1 MAYVTTSYG
10 RPIQG
15 ISQQPDRIRLE
26 GQCTLQEN
34 FLPDVVRGLTR
45 RPSTYFVKKL
55 SDTQFSPL
63 AKYHSYDRG
72 DESYLIV
79 IEPNSI
85 TVRVFNMA
93 GEEQVVEGTTSYVTD
108 SKPWSNYDM
117 RTIGDFT
124 FITNKNKQVKML
136 PDKSPKQNNMGIV
149 YCQYATY
156 GKVYKVIADG
166 TTIATFETVDGSEA
180 WHSKNIGTN
189 YVAQQL
195 HLQIHGNPLSDPVI
209 PPNPTYDSELHDN
222 VMYITKRDGGDFKL
236 TTVDSQKGEDLIA
249 AKGSV
254 RTVNQLP
261 PQAPDGFVLRITGEG
276 KSTKDDYWLMA
287 KVSNE
292 SKIRWVETVEP
303 DILIK
308 IDATTMPHVLIR
320 DSITAGVATFKLQP
334 ADWVERKVGGNDSNP
349 LPSFIDEANPQVI
362 KATGIFQNR
371 LFFLSGESWVAS
383 RSNEFFNFWREST
396 QAEADTDPLD
406 GYADTE
412 MVNNLHQYQ
421 ILNGSL
427 VLFGDEAQFM
437 IDGTKPV
444 TKANLTLQQ
453 ITAYPAN
460 INVQPQA
467 GGENIFFAY
476 NTSGYTGLR
485 ELFTD
490 NLTDNKRALPITDY
504 VSKYLVGSCR
514 QLLASANFNTMMV
527 RTESNLSKV
536 FVYDW
541 LWQAEQKVQ
550 SAWHTWVFDG
560 DVLHVWYIEERL
572 YIAYLKG
579 GKTYLDYLN
588 MVNDPAD
595 DQLSYSTK
603 LDHKVKV
610 TALYNSTTGKYEY
623 TVPYI
628 RDDIVATVGAGG
640 DSTLLGSAVTA
651 DYIGNGKW
659 VTDSSISSSKIPVTL
674 LCGVKYKSRY
684 IPTQPVVKD
693 FRERVIGLDSIIMSN
708 MYVHY
713 ETTGHL
719 QMRVIPKAGKV
730 HNYRFDGRWMG
741 SLNNL
746 VGSPVLENGTY
757 RAPIRQRAE
766 DLQIEIYSDSHYPLT
781 IRDLEIDGTFHQR
794 GQRI

>member
-55 SDTQFSPL
+55 SDTAFSPL
-63 AKYHSYDRG
+63 AKYHAYDRG
-72 DESYLIV
+72 DEAYVIV
-79 IEPNSI
+79 LEPNAN
-85 TVRVFNMA
+85 TVRVFNMK
-93 GEEQVVEGTTSYVTD
+93 GEEQVVDGSTSYVTD
-108 SKPWSNYDM
+108 DKPWSNYDM

-124 FITNKNKQVKML
+124 FITNKTKPVAMAS
-136 PDKSPKQNNMGIV
+136 DKSPPSSNLGIA

-156 GKVYKVIADG
+156 GKTYKIMADG
-166 TTIATFETVDGSEA
+166 VTIATYTTPDGSTSSHITQVA
-180 WHSKNIGTN
+180 TD
-189 YVAQQL
+189 YVAKQL
-195 HLQIHGNPLSDPVI
+195 HDQIHGDPSAPTPIPANPD
-209 PPNPTYDSELHDN
+209 YDSELHDN
-222 VMYITKRDGGDFKL
+222 VMYITRRNGADFKL
-236 TTVDSQKGEDLIA
+236 TTSDSQKGEDLIA
-249 AKGSV
+249 AKGAV
-254 RTVNQLP
+254 KTVNQLP
-261 PQAPDGFVLRITGEG
+261 PLAPDGYVLRITGEG
-276 KSTKDDYWLMA
+276 KSSKDDYWLKA
-287 KVSNE
+287 TVSTE
-292 SKIRWVETVEP
+292 SKIRWLETVEP
-303 DILIK
+303 NILIK
-308 IDATTMPHVLIR
+308 FDATTMPHVLIR

-334 ADWVERKVGGNDSNP
+334 ADWVDRKVGGDDSNP
-349 LPSFIDEANPQVI
+349 LPSFIDADNPQVI
-362 KATGIFQNR
+362 KATGVFQNR

-412 MVNNLHQYQ
+412 MVNNLYQYQ

-427 VLFGDEAQFM
+427 VLFGDEAQFL

-444 TKANLTLQQ
+444 TKSNLTLQQ
-453 ITAYPAN
+453 ITAYPNN
-460 INVQPQA
+460 IHVQPQA

-476 NTSGYTGLR
+476 NVSGYTGIR

-504 VSKYLVGSCR
+504 VSKYLLGSCQ
-514 QLLASANFNTMMV
+514 QLLASSNFNTMMV
-527 RTESNLSKV
+527 RTDNNLSRV

-560 DVLHVWYIEERL
+560 EVLFVWYIEERVF
-572 YIAYLKG
+572 IAYTKD
-579 GKTYLDYLN
+579 GKTYMDYLN
-588 MVNDPAD
+588 MVNDPND
-595 DQLSYSTK
+595 VQLAYSTK
-603 LDHKVKV
+603 LDHKVTV
-610 TALYNSTTGKYEY
+610 TATYSSSTGKYQY
-623 TVPYI
+623 TAPYI
-628 RDDIVATVGAGG
+628 RGDVVATVSTGG
-640 DSTLLGSAVTA
+640 DSNLLGSAVSSE
-651 DYIGNGKW
+651 YIGNGVW
-659 VTDSSISSSKIPVTL
+659 ETSDTLSSNRQPVAL

-713 ETTGHL
+713 EVTGHL
-719 QMRVIPKAGKV
+719 QMKVTPKAGNV
-730 HNYRFDGRWMG
+730 RNYRFDGRWMG